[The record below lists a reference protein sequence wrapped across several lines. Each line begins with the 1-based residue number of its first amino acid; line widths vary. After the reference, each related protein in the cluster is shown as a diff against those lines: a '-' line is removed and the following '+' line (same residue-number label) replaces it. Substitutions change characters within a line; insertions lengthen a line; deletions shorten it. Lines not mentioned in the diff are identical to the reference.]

1 MALGLLLALIFAT
14 AAIPAGAL
22 GALDALLGGRLLRRR
37 LRRCAGLLRRPG
49 RSYEHWGGR
58 FSHIFVAF
66 GLASLGSGT
75 APLVATLLPFVA
87 LGIVTWTL
95 SAFSRL
101 VFGRRLLVWSLLLA
115 EVSLAGWA
123 IALPNR
129 DESLY
134 WLNGASAYT
143 WPLLLFTL
151 HAGLVA
157 AYVSATNPR
166 ATALWLGASAVL
178 GFIGAGF
185 SETATCF
192 QLAVLVLAFVACV
205 TPRSGLDRDV
215 RRRLGPFIFAA
226 LLAAVAG
233 ALVLAAAPG
242 NDVREA
248 TLPAHLPLAE
258 LGYRSLRRT
267 LRFLYDHAFEPEV
280 FLVGPVVALATVIAA
295 SRGRGPGVSIE
306 PTSGGGS
313 PLPPRSRTS

>member
-1 MALGLLLALIFAT
+1 MALGLLLALVFAT
-14 AAIPAGAL
+14 AAILALALSAHSTRFWADDYCAAASVDARGFFGAQTW
-22 GALDALLGGRLLRRR
+22 
-37 LRRCAGLLRRPG
+37 
-49 RSYEHWGGR
+49 SYEHWSGR
-58 FSHIFVAF
+58 FSHIFISF

-75 APLVATLLPFVA
+75 APFVATLLPFVA
-87 LGIVTWTL
+87 LGIVTWTM

-101 VFGRRLLVWSLLLA
+101 VFGRRMLAWSLLLA

-166 ATALWLGASAVL
+166 AMALWLGASAVL
-178 GFIGAGF
+178 GFVGAGF

-205 TPRSGLDRDV
+205 TPRSGLDRSV
-215 RRRLGPFIFAA
+215 RRRLGPFIVAA

-248 TLPAHLPLAE
+248 TFPAHLPLAE

-267 LRFLYDHAFEPEV
+267 LRFLSTITRSSPRSSSSDRW
-280 FLVGPVVALATVIAA
+280 
-295 SRGRGPGVSIE
+295 SR
-306 PTSGGGS
+306 
-313 PLPPRSRTS
+313 LPPSSRRRGGAVRGV